1 MIMKKRWISLYV
13 ENEVGVLAKIA
24 GLFSGKSYNLMS
36 LTVGT
41 TEDSTMSRMTIS
53 VESDDATFEQ
63 IKKQL
68 NRCVEVIEVIDFTNC
83 PIHRKEVLYIKVKKC
98 DEKIKNEVLRIAGI
112 FHHSWFLSAYI
123 PAKFKLPIVDYGKEE
138 ILLECM
144 QTETR
149 NDEMIAY
156 FSQYFK
162 NIEVVRGGSVAIQ
175 GVSIQDK

>member
-1 MIMKKRWISLYV
+1 MYDNILSVKAPFIMD
-13 ENEVGVLAKIA
+13 
-24 GLFSGKSYNLMS
+24 LFSMVEEVVEIYSQRIDNISQNS
-36 LTVGT
+36 L
-41 TEDSTMSRMTIS
+41 
-53 VESDDATFEQ
+53 
-63 IKKQL
+63 
-68 NRCVEVIEVIDFTNC
+68 
-83 PIHRKEVLYIKVKKC
+83 

-112 FHHSWFLSAYI
+112 
-123 PAKFKLPIVDYGKEE
+123 FKLPIVDYGKEE

>member
-1 MIMKKRWISLYV
+1 MTTMALPAFNSCM
-13 ENEVGVLAKIA
+13 LAGYAEIKLICRTYKEGFKIA
-24 GLFSGKSYNLMS
+24 EISILVPGEKGSYKIF
-36 LTVGT
+36 T
-41 TEDSTMSRMTIS
+41 TGDLA
-53 VESDDATFEQ
+53 VESARQ
-63 IKKQL
+63 IKP
-68 NRCVEVIEVIDFTNC
+68 EDFIMCFGRGTSTKSGNKFC
-83 PIHRKEVLYIKVKKC
+83 IQA
-98 DEKIKNEVLRIAGI
+98 LR
-112 FHHSWFLSAYI
+112 
-123 PAKFKLPIVDYGKEE
+123 IVDYGKEE